1 MRRTFKI
8 GVAGVLVALIAGCAV
23 NARTTGTNSSSTI
36 STSRPT
42 VATTAVVKE
51 PTVTMVCPR
60 SASGNWTW
68 YYAKFG
74 HLIQPGSAPIVGFAI
89 DYGDG
94 RKFTNS
100 SADQVFEHRYTASGT
115 FKVVAAVLDGN
126 GKIAFGSCTWTL
138 SMFSSWGGSG
148 GTPNLGGSLCR
159 DGTWSSS
166 TGRGTCSWHGG
177 IAR

>member
-8 GVAGVLVALIAGCAV
+8 GFVGILLALIAGCAV
-23 NARTTGTNSSSTI
+23 DARTTGTNSSSTI

-42 VATTAVVKE
+42 VATTPVVKE
-51 PTVTMVCPR
+51 PTVTMICPR

-68 YYAKFG
+68 YDANFG
-74 HLIQPGSAPIVGFAI
+74 YSIQPGSAPITGFAI

-100 SADQVFEHRYTASGT
+100 SVDQVFEHRYTMSGT

-126 GKIAFGSCTWTL
+126 GKIASGSCTWTL
-138 SMFSSWGGSG
+138 SMFSSWSG
-148 GTPNLGGSLCR
+148 NSGMPSLGGSVCR
-159 DGTWSSS
+159 DGTRSPS
-166 TGRGTCSWHGG
+166 TGSGTCSWHGG

>member
-8 GVAGVLVALIAGCAV
+8 GVAGILLALIAGCAV

-42 VATTAVVKE
+42 VATTPVIKE
-51 PTVTMVCPR
+51 PTVTVICPR

-68 YYAKFG
+68 YDAKFVP
-74 HLIQPGSAPIVGFAI
+74 LIQPGSAPIAEFAI

-94 RKFTNS
+94 RRFSNS
-100 SADQVFEHRYTASGT
+100 SIDQVFEHRYTTSGT
-115 FKVVAAVLDGN
+115 FKVVAGVRDTN
-126 GKIAFGSCTWTL
+126 GKIAVGSCTWTL
-138 SMFSSWGGSG
+138 NMFSSWSGSG
-148 GTPNLGGSLCR
+148 GTPNFGGSLCR

>member
-1 MRRTFKI
+1 VRRTFKI
-8 GVAGVLVALIAGCAV
+8 GVAGILLALIAGCAV

-42 VATTAVVKE
+42 VTTTPVVKE

-68 YYAKFG
+68 YDAKFG
-74 HLIQPGSAPIVGFAI
+74 YSIQPGSAPITGFAI

-100 SADQVFEHRYTASGT
+100 SVDQVFEHRYTTSGT

-126 GKIAFGSCTWTL
+126 GKIASGSCTWTL
-138 SMFSSWGGSG
+138 NMFSSWSGSG
-148 GTPNLGGSLCR
+148 GTPNFGGSLCR